1 MKSEIKLIGEIG
13 FKDIKVKVYNDSY
26 TKDDT
31 ISCVWRMRNPDSS
44 YTGIMFMNWE
54 TGKVTY
60 PDDAVIPIQN
70 DEDKEMLP
78 NFIVT
83 GCDKI
88 DDRFISLTNSYLI
101 KEYKRRN
108 PKNIW
113 RENQINILVN

>member
-26 TKDDT
+26 AKDDT
-31 ISCVWRMRNPDSS
+31 ISCAWRRRNPDSF

-60 PDDAVIPIQN
+60 PDDAVIPIQT

-78 NFIVT
+78 NFIFT

-88 DDRFISLTNSYLI
+88 DDKFISLTNSYLI

>member
-1 MKSEIKLIGEIG
+1 LG
-13 FKDIKVKVYNDSY
+13 
-26 TKDDT
+26 
-31 ISCVWRMRNPDSS
+31 
-44 YTGIMFMNWE
+44 

-60 PDDAVIPIQN
+60 PDDAVIPIQT

-78 NFIVT
+78 NFILT

-88 DDRFISLTNSYLI
+88 DDKFISLTNSYLI

>member
-1 MKSEIKLIGEIG
+1 MKSEIKLIGEIV
-13 FKDIKVKVYNDSY
+13 FKDVKVKVYKDPY

-44 YTGIMFMNWE
+44 YTGVMFMNWE

-60 PDDAVIPIQN
+60 PDDAVIPIQT
-70 DEDKEMLP
+70 DENKEMLP
-78 NFIVT
+78 QFIIT

-88 DDRFISLTNSYLI
+88 DDKFISLTNSYFI

-108 PKNIW
+108 SKDMW
-113 RENQINILVN
+113 RESQINIIVN